1 MTRMRVLAA
10 SIVLAMAI
18 TGCGKKSPA
27 PASNANANQPSNA
40 ASTSGNP
47 VGADGGVAGATGVAP
62 SGPAPSGPPVPP
74 PPPITAPAGTHVV
87 IRTSQE
93 ISTAI
98 SPVGSHFTGVL
109 ERPVEVHGVVLFAR
123 GTPVAGEVVGEKRK
137 GEFKGQGDIAVVLTG
152 IGRSAVHTSE
162 YVLVNK
168 GRGKRTGAFIGGGGG
183 LGALIGGIAGGGKG
197 ALIGGLAGA
206 GAGTA
211 ASTTGNKNVIIR
223 PESLITFRLTEPL
236 TQ

>member
-10 SIVLAMAI
+10 STVLAFAI
-18 TGCGKKSPA
+18 AGCGKKSAA
-27 PASNANANQPSNA
+27 PVPNSVQPANAQNA
-40 ASTSGNP
+40 SSGTLQS
-47 VGADGGVAGATGVAP
+47 VGT
-62 SGPAPSGPPVPP
+62 
-74 PPPITAPAGTHVV
+74 IAPAGAAAPTGPAEPPAPPPVTAPVGTRVV
-87 IRTSQE
+87 IRTTEE
-93 ISTAI
+93 ISTAT
-98 SPVGSHFTGVL
+98 SAVGSHFTGVL
-109 ERPVEVHGVVLFAR
+109 ERPLEVHGTILFAR
-123 GTPVAGEVVGEKRK
+123 GTPVAGEVVGEKKK

-152 IGRSAVHTSE
+152 IGRSGVHTSE

-223 PESLITFRLTEPL
+223 SESLITFRLTEPL